1 MGPFIKKWARSTK
14 SHDDSKRFLTGAAP
28 RLRPAHFAS
37 MTDPRPGWMETLERA
52 LTALARSSDDPVGS
66 LRVLRTLTR
75 NVHEFPHDAR
85 YRKVRL
91 ENTSFRRR
99 VWTQPGGKEAC
110 FALGWHHVPCDDG
123 APSGVLVLPAD
134 AEYRVP
140 DAVVSLLERFLAE
153 ARGTR
158 DATPAERPASPL
170 GYHHERHPPPPATP
184 GSPRD
189 EYLISL
195 RAKRE
200 AEKAEHDR
208 VVARVEDDKRSDSA
222 NERKSDSRAE
232 RAAPWCFSAR
242 PPGGPAACVPAH
254 SCVPAHARRR
264 SEDGSPT
271 C

>member
-66 LRVLRTLTR
+66 LRVLRTITR
-75 NVHEFPHDAR
+75 NVREFPYDAR
-85 YRKVRL
+85 YRKLRL

-208 VVARVEDDKRSDSA
+208 VVARVEDDKRS
-222 NERKSDSRAE
+222 E

-264 SEDGSPT
+264 SEDGSST

>member
-1 MGPFIKKWARSTK
+1 
-14 SHDDSKRFLTGAAP
+14 
-28 RLRPAHFAS
+28 

-66 LRVLRTLTR
+66 FRVLRTLTR

-123 APSGVLVLPAD
+123 APSGVLVLPAG
-134 AEYRVP
+134 AECRVP

-153 ARGTR
+153 ASGTP
-158 DATPAERPASPL
+158 DAALAEPPASPL
-170 GYHHERHPPPPATP
+170 GYRHERHSPPPATP
-184 GSPRD
+184 ETPRD
-189 EYLISL
+189 AYLKSL
-195 RAKRE
+195 RAKHE
-200 AEKAEHDR
+200 VEKAEHDR
-208 VVARVEDDKRSDSA
+208 VVARVEDDKRSDVFA
-222 NERKSDSRAE
+222 NERKSDSIAE

-264 SEDGSPT
+264 SEDGSST
-271 C
+271 G

>member
-1 MGPFIKKWARSTK
+1 
-14 SHDDSKRFLTGAAP
+14 
-28 RLRPAHFAS
+28 
-37 MTDPRPGWMETLERA
+37 MTDPQPGWMETLERA

-66 LRVLRTLTR
+66 LRVLRALAR
-75 NVHEFPHDAR
+75 NAHDFPDDAR

-123 APSGVLVLPAD
+123 APSGVLVLPAG

-140 DAVVSLLERFLAE
+140 DAALSLLERLLAE
-153 ARGTR
+153 AAGKR
-158 DATPAERPASPL
+158 DTASAERPGSPL
-170 GYHHERHPPPPATP
+170 GYHHERQPPPPATP
-184 GSPRD
+184 GSPTPGSPRD
-189 EYLISL
+189 AYLRSL

-200 AEKAEHDR
+200 AEKAERDR

-222 NERKSDSRAE
+222 NER
-232 RAAPWCFSAR
+232 AAPWCFSAR
-242 PPGGPAACVPAH
+242 RPGGPAA
-254 SCVPAHARRR
+254 CVPAHARRR
-264 SEDGSPT
+264 SEDGSPA

>member
-1 MGPFIKKWARSTK
+1 MTGKRARACVEGLARRAILGTLQEIQNQKKSCPGTQAVDRLCRMLDHKRPPPPLFDENGPFGEKPR
-14 SHDDSKRFLTGAAP
+14 

-66 LRVLRTLTR
+66 FRVLRTLTR

-140 DAVVSLLERFLAE
+140 DAVVSLLERFFAE

-158 DATPAERPASPL
+158 DATPPSGPRPRSGTTTSANPRRRPRPA
-170 GYHHERHPPPPATP
+170 RP
-184 GSPRD
+184 GTS
-189 EYLISL
+189 
-195 RAKRE
+195 
-200 AEKAEHDR
+200 
-208 VVARVEDDKRSDSA
+208 
-222 NERKSDSRAE
+222 
-232 RAAPWCFSAR
+232 
-242 PPGGPAACVPAH
+242 
-254 SCVPAHARRR
+254 
-264 SEDGSPT
+264 T
-271 C
+271 